1 MDDKV
6 TTAVKA
12 VSGQI
17 WSRRDGIMFAG
28 NVDRIDETLKEIE
41 EEQSIKD
48 KKIEEKEQKNSLG
61 RKNTGVIIFVDEK

>member
-6 TTAVKA
+6 TTAVK

-48 KKIEEKEQKNSLG
+48 KKIEEKEQKKQL
-61 RKNTGVIIFVDEK
+61 R